1 MSVAECANC
10 GSAVRADSRFCPECG
25 RPLPTADEEAA
36 PRRSRLDPFVLL
48 IAVVLVGGLIL
59 VVGGEW
65 AWSVAVALLAA
76 ILLLGRREVER
87 RRAARALASLRAR
100 AAAAGEAMAAR
111 SREQVEL
118 FRARREL
125 AELEAQRGRAFHELG
140 RAAFYDDEAGI
151 ESARATVAALLE
163 RMREKEAEIQRLR
176 EETERR
182 IERAQ
187 LDVQPTERREASPGT
202 ARPPEPWP
210 PPGEDVSGEVPTPPP
225 PSEPEEPPP
234 TRLRRSR

>member
-125 AELEAQRGRAFHELG
+125 AELDAQRGRAFHELG

-151 ESARATVAALLE
+151 ESARATVAAVLE
-163 RMREKEAEIQRLR
+163 RMREKEAEIERLR

-187 LDVQPTERREASPGT
+187 LDVQPTERLEASPGT
-202 ARPPEPWP
+202 ARAPEPP
-210 PPGEDVSGEVPTPPP
+210 TDEEVSGEVPTPPP
-225 PSEPEEPPP
+225 PSEREEPPP

>member
-10 GSAVRADSRFCPECG
+10 GSAVRPDSRFCPECG

-65 AWSVAVALLAA
+65 AWGVAVALLAA

-125 AELEAQRGRAFHELG
+125 AELDAQRGRAFHELG

-151 ESARATVAALLE
+151 ESARATVAAVLE
-163 RMREKEAEIQRLR
+163 RMREKEAEIERLR

-187 LDVQPTERREASPGT
+187 LDVQPTERLEASPGT
-202 ARPPEPWP
+202 ARAPEPP
-210 PPGEDVSGEVPTPPP
+210 PDEEVSGEVPTPPS